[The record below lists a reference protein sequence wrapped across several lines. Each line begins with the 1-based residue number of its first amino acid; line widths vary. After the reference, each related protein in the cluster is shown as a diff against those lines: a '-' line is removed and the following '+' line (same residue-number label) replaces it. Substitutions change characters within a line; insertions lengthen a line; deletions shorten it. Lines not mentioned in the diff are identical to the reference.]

1 MNIHEYQA
9 KQILSKFNVPI
20 PKGLVAD
27 SAEAAQSSANE
38 LGGDLWVVKAQIH
51 SGARGK
57 AGGIIVCK
65 NEQDVSDATNKLLGK
80 TLVTHQTGPEG
91 KTVHKVYIE
100 EGTDIKKEFYLGLV
114 FDRSSESIMV
124 IASSEGGMSI
134 EEIAEEKP
142 ESIVKTK
149 VEAAVGLQAFQAREI
164 AFGLGLE
171 GKAINRCAQA
181 ILGTYQAF
189 CSSEATMAEI
199 NPLVLTGDDQI
210 LALDCKMTIDD
221 NALFRNSNL
230 LELKDET
237 QEDPKETY
245 AAEQGLN
252 YIPLDGDIGNIIN
265 GAGLAMASMDMIQ
278 LAGGQPANFL
288 DVGGGA
294 TPEKFV
300 KAFKLISG
308 DSNVKVI
315 LINIFAGINRCD
327 WVAQGIVDA
336 LAQINIEQPL
346 VIRLAGTNVDE
357 GIKILKDS
365 KIEYIEASTLEDAA
379 NKAVKALKDLENK

>member
-27 SAEAAQSSANE
+27 SAEAAQRSANE
-38 LGGDLWVVKAQIH
+38 LGGDWWVVKAQIH

-221 NALFRNSNL
+221 NALFRNTNL

>member
-57 AGGIIVCK
+57 AGVIIVCK

-199 NPLVLTGDDQI
+199 NPLVLTCDDEI

-379 NKAVKALKDLENK
+379 NKAVKAQKDLENK

>member
-9 KQILSKFNVPI
+9 KEILSKFNVPI

-27 SAEAAQSSANE
+27 SPEAAKSNAKE
-38 LGGDLWVVKAQIH
+38 LGGNLWVVKAQIH

-65 NEQDVSDATNKLLGK
+65 NEDDVSDATNKLLGK

-134 EEIAEEKP
+134 EEIAQEKP

-164 AFGLGLE
+164 AFGLGLD
-171 GKAINRCAQA
+171 GKAVGRCAQA
-181 ILGTYQAF
+181 ILGTYEAF
-189 CSSEATMAEI
+189 CSSESTMAEI
-199 NPLVLTGDDQI
+199 NPLVLTGDDKI

-221 NALFRNSNL
+221 NALFRKSNL

-379 NKAVKALKDLENK
+379 NKAVKAQKDLESK

>member
-171 GKAINRCAQA
+171 GKAISRCAQA

-199 NPLVLTGDDQI
+199 NPLVLTGDDEI

-379 NKAVKALKDLENK
+379 NKAVKAQKDLENK

>member
-27 SAEAAQSSANE
+27 SAEAAQSSAKE

-315 LINIFAGINRCD
+315 LVNIFAGINRCD

>member
-27 SAEAAQSSANE
+27 SAEAAQRSANE

-315 LINIFAGINRCD
+315 LVNIFAGINRCD

>member
-1 MNIHEYQA
+1 MNIHENQA
-9 KQILSKFNVPI
+9 KEILSKFGVSI
-20 PKGLVAD
+20 PKGGIAYSPENAKD
-27 SAEAAQSSANE
+27 RATE

-65 NEQDVSDATNKLLGK
+65 TEQEVSDAANKLLGK

-91 KTVHKVYIE
+91 KTVQRIYVE
-100 EGTDIKKEFYLGLV
+100 EGTDIQKEFYLGLV
-114 FDRSSESIMV
+114 FDRSTESIMV
-124 IASSEGGMSI
+124 VASSEGGMSV

-142 ESIVKTK
+142 ESLIKTRI
-149 VEAAVGLQAFQAREI
+149 EAAVGMQSFQARVI
-164 AFGLGLE
+164 AFALGLE
-171 GKAINRCAQA
+171 AKAINRCAQA
-181 ILGTYQAF
+181 ILGAYKAF
-189 CSSEATMAEI
+189 STSDATMVEI
-199 NPLVLTGDDQI
+199 NPLVLTGDNHV
-210 LALDCKMTIDD
+210 LALDCKMSFDD
-221 NALFRNSNL
+221 NALYRNP
-230 LELKDET
+230 ELAELRDKS

-245 AAEQGLN
+245 AADRGLN

-278 LAGGQPANFL
+278 LAGGSPANFL

-308 DSNVKVI
+308 DPKVKVI

-336 LAQINIEQPL
+336 LNQIDITQPL
-346 VIRLAGTNVDE
+346 VIRLAGTNVNE

-365 KIEYIEASTLEDAA
+365 KIEYIEAFTLEDAA
-379 NKAVKALKDLENK
+379 NKAVKALKDLGD

>member
-27 SAEAAQSSANE
+27 SAEAAQSSAKE

-221 NALFRNSNL
+221 NALFRNTNL

-379 NKAVKALKDLENK
+379 NKAVKAQKDLENK

>member
-27 SAEAAQSSANE
+27 SAEAAQSSAKE

-164 AFGLGLE
+164 AFSLGLE

-181 ILGTYQAF
+181 IIGTYQAF

-315 LINIFAGINRCD
+315 LVNIFAGINRCD